1 MVQGEI
7 AAAPLF
13 QVRARPGLMSRI
25 LRIAGRNPLG
35 VLGLVLVLALIFT
48 AVFADQ
54 LAPYSPLAVNAEA
67 QLVPPGPGH
76 LLGADMFGRDVL
88 SRVIHGARVSLS
100 VGLGAVGLGMTL
112 GTVFGL
118 MSGYWGGTR
127 LDTLIQR
134 IMDAVMS
141 MPSLILAIAL
151 LAALGNNIVNVI
163 IAIGIVQV
171 PRSSRVV
178 RGAALSVR
186 EEVFIESA
194 KSVGARDFRIL
205 LRHILPNVVA
215 PITVLASVDLGQAIL
230 VEGSL
235 SFLGYGTPPPF
246 PSWGGMMG
254 VEGRNFVEV
263 APWIAIFPGVA
274 LSLAVLGLNL
284 AGDSLRDI
292 LDPRL
297 RQ

>member
-1 MVQGEI
+1 
-7 AAAPLF
+7 
-13 QVRARPGLMSRI
+13 MSRI

-48 AVFADQ
+48 AVFAEQ

-76 LLGADMFGRDVL
+76 ILGADQFGRDIL

-118 MSGYWGGTR
+118 ISGYWGGTR

-215 PITVLASVDLGQAIL
+215 PIIVLASVDLGQAIL
-230 VEGSL
+230 VE
-235 SFLGYGTPPPF
+235 
-246 PSWGGMMG
+246 
-254 VEGRNFVEV
+254 
-263 APWIAIFPGVA
+263 
-274 LSLAVLGLNL
+274 
-284 AGDSLRDI
+284 LRVCGNI
-292 LDPRL
+292 
-297 RQ
+297 